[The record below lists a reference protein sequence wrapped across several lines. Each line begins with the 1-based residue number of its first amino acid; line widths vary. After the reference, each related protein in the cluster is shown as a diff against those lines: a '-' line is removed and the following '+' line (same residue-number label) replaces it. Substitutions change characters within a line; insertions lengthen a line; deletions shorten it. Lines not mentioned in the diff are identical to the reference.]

1 MMDPV
6 VFIPGFMSDARAF
19 RHQIEALSLDRPVQV
34 ASLAGSD
41 SVRDLA
47 SLALQGLP
55 QRCALVGHSLGG
67 MVAMELARLAPERV
81 TRLVLIATDALS
93 ELPGVAAA
101 RDTMI
106 ARARAGRLADAM
118 AEALPS
124 GALAPGA
131 GRAGVLDIV
140 RQMAERAGVDA
151 FHAQS
156 RAMQRRPDQQGT
168 LRRLPVPTLV
178 VCGAHDRLFP
188 ARRHE
193 VMAGLLPQ
201 GRLVVLEE
209 AGHLPMLEQPEQVTD
224 LLDRVLRA

>member
-1 MMDPV
+1 MDPV
-6 VFIPGFMSDARAF
+6 VFIPGFMSDARVF
-19 RHQIEALSLDRPVQV
+19 RDQIETLSLDRPVQV

-41 SVRDLA
+41 SVRDMAARVLD
-47 SLALQGLP
+47 GLP
-55 QRCALVGHSLGG
+55 PRCALVGHSLGG
-67 MVAMELARLAPERV
+67 MVAMELARLAPDRV

-106 ARARAGRLADAM
+106 ARARAGRLEDAM
-118 AEALPS
+118 VEALPS
-124 GALAPGA
+124 GALASGS
-131 GRAGVLDIV
+131 GRATVLDIV
-140 RQMAERAGVDA
+140 RGMAQRGGADA

-156 RAMQRRPDQQGT
+156 RALQRRPDQQGT
-168 LRRLPVPTLV
+168 LRRLPMPTLV
-178 VCGAHDRLFP
+178 ICGAHDRLFP

-209 AGHLPMLEQPEQVTD
+209 AGHLPMLEQPEEVTD
-224 LLDRVLRA
+224 LLTRWLLA